1 VRSVTS
7 ASTRDPFF
15 FGPPPVRQLPH
26 VRAPRSGRRARRLS
40 RPPHPSRVCSGRR
53 RPPVHAARRGRAR
66 LPPRRPSRLG
76 VAVPVRLV
84 VSIPAASRGL
94 IPAAR
99 RGLILAASR
108 GSSSLSAANLLRLRR
123 LPRVVSSGRRTPGD
137 LLCST
142 VKIWSSAPT
151 LLVRPPSA
159 PSARLHC
166 LLLPVD
172 CCCLSA
178 YSVEANFLNF
188 IASLSIHP
196 SFACACCLLLP
207 IHNIL
212 SYISAVLRQS
222 AFCSCYIAS
231 VSCLYPPSAFAC
243 APACCYPLLF

>member
-7 ASTRDPFF
+7 TSTRDPFF
-15 FGPPPVRQLPH
+15 RPPPVHQLPAERSAQGTA
-26 VRAPRSGRRARRLS
+26 RADRRRHLL

-76 VAVPVRLV
+76 IAVPVRLV

-142 VKIWSSAPT
+142 VKIWSSAPA
-151 LLVRPPSA
+151 LLVRPPLLRSSIHSIR
-159 PSARLHC
+159 PSRIRSGPHR
-166 LLLPVD
+166 LLL
-172 CCCLSA
+172 
-178 YSVEANFLNF
+178 
-188 IASLSIHP
+188 
-196 SFACACCLLLP
+196 LLW
-207 IHNIL
+207 
-212 SYISAVLRQS
+212 
-222 AFCSCYIAS
+222 
-231 VSCLYPPSAFAC
+231 
-243 APACCYPLLF
+243 